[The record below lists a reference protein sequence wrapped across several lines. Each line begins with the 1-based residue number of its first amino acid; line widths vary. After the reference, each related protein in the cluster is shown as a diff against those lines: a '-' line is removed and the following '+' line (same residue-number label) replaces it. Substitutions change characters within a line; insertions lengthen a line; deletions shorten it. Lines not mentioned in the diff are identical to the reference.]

1 MRDYYSS
8 KDFWDMI
15 KDEKKAASSPIFIP
29 KKSTKI
35 KNKIRNKRKR

>member
-15 KDEKKAASSPIFIP
+15 KDEKQRASSPIFIP
-29 KKSTKI
+29 KKSMKI
-35 KNKIRNKRKR
+35 KNKKRKKRK